1 MGTGNLVIRA
11 RTADEALPISNV
23 RIRLK
28 DQQGRL
34 LYDLLTDDSGEAGP
48 VLLFAVDRSLSIDPN
63 YQGTPYTTYDL
74 EASAEGFV
82 QLNIYDVQI
91 FDGETAIQT
100 ITLLP
105 LPDGQ
110 RVDYSQ
116 SINIRKHAVEMSVPR
131 VQVEGSSNARSLGIV
146 VIPNPITVHLGT
158 PTSSAS
164 NVQVDFTD
172 YIKNVASSEIYPTW
186 PQASLEANIYAII
199 TFALNRVFTEWYR
212 SRGYNFDITNS
223 TAYDQSFQYGRT
235 IYESII
241 QIVDRIFN
249 QYVRREAQVE
259 PFFTSFCN
267 GTTATCNGMS
277 QWGTV
282 ILANQGM
289 SPLQILRY
297 YYPNDIIISETN
309 AITGIVESFPGTA
322 LRIGSTGHSV
332 ERIQTFLNRIRRN
345 YPAIPVITDELGV
358 FGNSTEAAV
367 KKFQEIFNLAV
378 DGIVG
383 RSTWNKINS
392 IFVGVTRLA
401 ALDSEGTTLGIG
413 MVPPNAALTVG
424 SSGFYVLIL
433 QFILSFLGEFYPTIP
448 RIAQDGIFG
457 NTTAQA
463 VIEFQRMRGLSADGI
478 VNAATWSALYENYW
492 SIKNEI
498 PIPGPGPE
506 TGVIEYIVQSGD
518 TLWLLAQRFGTTVD
532 AIKTLNG
539 LTSDVIQVGQ
549 ILLIPGMTVSYTIQ
563 PGDTLWLLAQR
574 FGTTVDAIMRL
585 NNLTKEVLQVGQV
598 LQIPGAF
605 IAYSV
610 QLGDTLWLLSQRF
623 GMTVDE
629 IKALNNLTGD
639 VLTTGQILFL
649 NSR

>member
-34 LYDLLTDDSGEAGP
+34 LYDLLTDDSGEVGS
-48 VLLFAVDRSLSIDPN
+48 VLLFAVDRSLSMDPN

-82 QLNIYDVQI
+82 QLNIHDVQI

-110 RVDYSQ
+110 RVNYSQ
-116 SINIRKHAVEMSVPR
+116 IINIRKHTVEMSVPR

-158 PTSSAS
+158 PASSAS

-235 IYESII
+235 IYESIS

-249 QYVRREAQVE
+249 QYVRREGRVE

-267 GTTATCNGMS
+267 GTTVTCNGMS

-282 ILANQGM
+282 TLANQGM

-297 YYPNDIIISETN
+297 YYPNDIVISETN

-332 ERIQTFLNRIRRN
+332 ERMQIFLNRIRRN

-413 MVPPNAALTVG
+413 MVHPNAALRVG

-433 QFILSFLGEFYPTIP
+433 QFLLSFLGEFYPTIP
-448 RIAQDGIFG
+448 RVAQDGIFG
-457 NTTAQA
+457 NATAQA
-463 VIEFQRMRGLSADGI
+463 VMEFQRMRGLPADGV

-492 SIKNEI
+492 NIKNEI
-498 PIPGPGPE
+498 PIPGPEPE
-506 TGVIEYIVQSGD
+506 TGVIEYIVQPGD

-539 LTSDVIQVGQ
+539 LTSEVIQVGQ

-585 NNLTKEVLQVGQV
+585 NNLTNEVLQVGQV

-610 QLGDTLWLLSQRF
+610 QSGDTLWLLSQRF

-629 IKALNNLTGD
+629 IKALNNLTSD
-639 VLTTGQILFL
+639 VLTIGQMLFL

>member
-1 MGTGNLVIRA
+1 MGTGKLIIRA

-34 LYDLLTDDSGEAGP
+34 LYNLVTDESGETGP

-63 YQGTPYTTYDL
+63 YKGSPYTEYDL
-74 EASAEGFV
+74 EASADGYV
-82 QLNIYDVQI
+82 QLIIHGVQI
-91 FDGETAIQT
+91 FDGETAIQPV
-100 ITLLP
+100 TLLP
-105 LPDGQ
+105 LTDGQ
-110 RVDYSQ
+110 RVDDSQ
-116 SINIRKHAVEMSVPR
+116 SITIGKHAVEMTGPR
-131 VQVEGSSNARSLGIV
+131 VQVEEGGSNARSLGIV

-164 NVQVDFTD
+164 NVQVSFTD
-172 YIKNVASSEIYPTW
+172 YVKNVASSEIYPTW

-212 SRGYNFDITNS
+212 SRGYDFDITNS

-235 IYESII
+235 IYESIS

-249 QYVRREAQVE
+249 QYVRRAGRVE

-267 GTTATCNGMS
+267 GTTVTCNGLS

-282 ILANQGM
+282 TLADQGM

-297 YYPNDIIISETN
+297 YYPNDIVISETN

-322 LRIGSTGHSV
+322 LRRGSTGHSV

-345 YPAIPVITDELGV
+345 YPGIPLITDELGV
-358 FGNSTEAAV
+358 FGSSTEVAV
-367 KKFQEIFNLAV
+367 RKFQEIFNLAV
-378 DGIVG
+378 DGIVE
-383 RSTWNKINS
+383 RSTWNKIIS

-413 MVPPNAALTVG
+413 TVPPNATLRVG
-424 SSGFYVLIL
+424 SRGFYVLIL
-433 QFILSFLGEFYPTIP
+433 QFILSFSGEFYPVIP
-448 RIAQDGIFG
+448 RIVQDGIFG
-457 NTTAQA
+457 NATAQA
-463 VIEFQRMRGLSADGI
+463 VMEFQRMRGLPADGV
-478 VNAATWSALYENYW
+478 VNAATWSALYETYW

-498 PIPGPGPE
+498 PIPGPEPGA
-506 TGVIEYIVQSGD
+506 IEYIVRPGD
-518 TLWLLAQRFGTTVD
+518 TFWLLAR
-532 AIKTLNG
+532 
-539 LTSDVIQVGQ
+539 
-549 ILLIPGMTVSYTIQ
+549 
-563 PGDTLWLLAQR
+563 R

-585 NNLTKEVLQVGQV
+585 NNLTSNVLRVGQI
-598 LQIPGAF
+598 LQIPGTF
-605 IAYSV
+605 IAYTV
-610 QLGDTLWLLSQRF
+610 QSGDTLWLLSQRF
-623 GMTVDE
+623 GMTVDQ
-629 IKALNNLTGD
+629 IKALNNLTSD
-639 VLTTGQILFL
+639 VLAIGQILFL